1 MARHGFH
8 RGMTGALLFGGL
20 LGAGVA
26 LMSAPRSGRESRRK
40 IGDFAEDMK
49 EKAECYADL
58 TKAKV
63 TSAVERG
70 REFLQEKKSILTAAI
85 EAGRE
90 AYREETRRRIE
101 GAHACEN
108 LHGGL

>member
-8 RGMTGALLFGGL
+8 REVTGALLFGGL

-40 IGDFAEDMK
+40 IGDFAEEMK
-49 EKAECYADL
+49 GKAECYADL
-58 TKAKV
+58 AKAKV

-70 REFLQEKKSILTAAI
+70 REFLHERKAIFTAAV

-101 GAHACEN
+101 GARACET
-108 LHGGL
+108 LQG